1 MADNF
6 TEESS
11 QMVKHDNINEISKT
25 SSLDLE
31 IQDMMTVDL
40 YSSGMVSI
48 TYSDKTV
55 KVGITLPRSLVKQ
68 TDKTRGEVKRSTFI
82 LRATLKQGNVR
93 TPQNLE
99 ADVSVKEF

>member
-1 MADNF
+1 MADNY

-11 QMVKHDNINEISKT
+11 QVVKQDNINEISKT

-40 YSSGMVSI
+40 YNSSMVSI

-55 KVGITLPRSLVKQ
+55 KVGIALPRSLVKQ
-68 TDKTRGEVKRSTFI
+68 TDKTCGDVKRSTFI
-82 LRATLKQGNVR
+82 LRNEGTCVHHR
-93 TPQNLE
+93 I
-99 ADVSVKEF
+99 